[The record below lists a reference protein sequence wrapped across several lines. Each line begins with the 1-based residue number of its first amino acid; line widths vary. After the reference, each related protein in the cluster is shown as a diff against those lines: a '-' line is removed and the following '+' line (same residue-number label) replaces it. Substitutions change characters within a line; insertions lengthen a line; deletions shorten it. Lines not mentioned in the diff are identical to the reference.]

1 MTWAC
6 FLRFT
11 FEYLN
16 RIIFCLSLLA
26 YTVLYVYSDKW
37 KSVSWVFWRIFLFDR
52 MAQLR
57 TSLLAKAN
65 ANEYNVFLCWTKV
78 LHLLGQM
85 LTLFLHSVLDGF
97 TLTYLSHIFQIHVC
111 FLAPLEIT
119 RGHLSRIAWFYF
131 QNVEN
136 NIWKMKWH
144 VTKMG
149 WVDISKPWHCFV
161 LSFQMK
167 ADFHAFFLYCISE

>member
-1 MTWAC
+1 MKICIVGLLTH
-6 FLRFT
+6 
-11 FEYLN
+11 
-16 RIIFCLSLLA
+16 LSLWQNGSAENFTTCQSKCKWIQCVFMLDKGLA
-26 YTVLYVYSDKW
+26 
-37 KSVSWVFWRIFLFDR
+37 F
-52 MAQLR
+52 A
-57 TSLLAKAN
+57 
-65 ANEYNVFLCWTKV
+65 
-78 LHLLGQM
+78 GQM